1 MIAPKNA
8 LPRLLHAKESSRKA
22 ALDFNASTGLK
33 IKYLTTAERRQRFE
47 DLQLPLGNV
56 IRDLKPPLEL
66 FAKKFGW
73 FNLDIDP
80 KIFSY
85 AYGKSIEEDDCAT
98 GPLAKKPRREL
109 DGFLTIEEACR
120 HYFDAK
126 TLDEAIY
133 DMIGIPRLLIL
144 NGDVMRDA
152 SVWTYCSLN
161 EAVLGDKT
169 VQLGSRFAHA
179 VDSSGFY
186 TLYKEDNT
194 DRRRTG
200 WLRFIYDQVVSMFP

>member
-1 MIAPKNA
+1 M
-8 LPRLLHAKESSRKA
+8 
-22 ALDFNASTGLK
+22 K

-73 FNLDIDP
+73 VNLDIDP

-85 AYGKSIEEDDCAT
+85 AYGAAIEDDDRAT

-152 SVWTYCSLN
+152 SGWTYCSLN

-194 DRRRTG
+194 DPRRTG